1 MTTDAYLDQPA
12 PSVLADLDV
21 RRWRPRRGSR
31 GTLVAVTLARRYARA
46 LDVCLDDLESNEAIE
61 DAAHHAR
68 KVLEIARL
76 GQRMEGMLD
85 RLGMAPGA
93 RPAVP
98 GNPNGAERDPQ
109 SSALDQLRTDAA
121 AGAPTS
127 GVDYAA
133 SVDPSVTEADPA
145 D

>member
-12 PSVLADLDV
+12 PSVLADLDQALETT
-21 RRWRPRRGSR
+21 PRLPRD
-31 GTLVAVTLARRYARA
+31 LVTVTLARRYARA
-46 LDVCLDDLESNEAIE
+46 LDLCLDQLESDDAIE

-133 SVDPSVTEADPA
+133 SVDPSVTDADTA